1 MKRYLCAVLFLALA
15 SAADAADQE
24 SVAIGRYISD
34 LARQNQIAVE
44 GLSVVGGDT
53 FTPFRKPVSVDKAL
67 ARALGRYNYI
77 VNYENQRIVRVV
89 ILGRKGNSVGDLPA
103 EEPPAMPTPSTG
115 NRDDEDEEE

>member
-1 MKRYLCAVLFLALA
+1 MKRYLFAVLFLALA

-24 SVAIGRYISD
+24 SVSIGRYIGD

-53 FTPFRKPVSVDKAL
+53 FTPFSKPVTVDKAL

-77 VNYENQRIVRVV
+77 VNYEDRRIVRVV
-89 ILGRKGNSVGDLPA
+89 ILGRKGNSVGDLPDD
-103 EEPPAMPTPSTG
+103 EVPVMPTP
-115 NRDDEDEEE
+115 NRDDDEEE